1 MTETLDKRLA
11 ELAAGNEAYAL
22 FQQRI
27 INTGKKIIG
36 VRTSDIRKLAKELA
50 QDMDAKAARAF
61 LRGIDADVYEQ
72 VVLAG
77 FIINRAKLSDAERIA
92 LVKSYIKLADSWALV
107 DLFAEKMKRFD
118 KELWWDFAYECLSS
132 DAEFTVRLG
141 VLLLAE
147 NFMDDE
153 HKAAVFSA
161 FRSVTHE
168 GYYVKMALA
177 WMYSDIALRY
187 YEETLAEVMRAGADV
202 WTSRK
207 ALTKMLES
215 RRFTDEQK
223 ERIRSLR
230 AGLK

>member
-1 MTETLDKRLA
+1 MTEILEKRLA
-11 ELAAGNEAYAL
+11 ELADGNEAYAL
-22 FQQRI
+22 FQERI

-36 VRTSDIRKLAKELA
+36 VRTPDIRKLAKEIA
-50 QDMDAKAARAF
+50 KDMDAKAARAF
-61 LRGIDADVYEQ
+61 LRSIDTDVYEQ

-77 FIINRAKLSDAERIA
+77 FVINRAKLSDAERIS
-92 LVKSYIKLADSWALV
+92 LVKSYIAWADSWALV
-107 DLFAEKMKRFD
+107 DLFAEKMKHFD
-118 KELWWDFAYECLSS
+118 RELWWDFATGCLSS
-132 DAEFTVRLG
+132 GAEFTVRLG

-147 NFMDDE
+147 NFADDE
-153 HKAAVFSA
+153 HIAGVFAA
-161 FRSVTHE
+161 FRGVTHE

-177 WMYSDIALRY
+177 WMYSAIALRY
-187 YEETLAEVMRAGADV
+187 YEETLAEVMRPGADA

-223 ERIRSLR
+223 EHIRSLR